1 MVIVVDY
8 GMGNLGSVRNA
19 FDAIGVPVRLVDHPA
34 ALDEADHV
42 VLPGVGAFGEAMRR
56 LGELGFRDA
65 LERAVLGRRK
75 PLLGICLGMELLA
88 ERSYEH
94 GEHRGLGWIPG
105 EVVRIAPSDPSLRVP
120 HVGWNEVERRAPSPL
135 YAGLPPAPSFYFV
148 HSYRFAADPASVT
161 AVCDHGGELAASVAR
176 GHVHG
181 VQFHPE
187 KSHQVGLALLRN
199 FAALPSPAP
208 AMTGEPSA
216 C

>member
-1 MVIVVDY
+1 MVIIVDY

-19 FDAIGVPVRLVDHPA
+19 FEAVGVA
-34 ALDEADHV
+34 ARIADQPEALAEADHV

-56 LGELGFRDA
+56 LGELGLRDA
-65 LERAVLGRRK
+65 LEREVLGGRK

-88 ERSYEH
+88 ERSFEH

-105 EVVRIAPSDPSLRVP
+105 EVVRITPSDPSLRVP
-120 HVGWNEVERRAPSPL
+120 HVGWNEITLCAPSPL
-135 YAGLPPAPSFYFV
+135 YAGLPAAPTFYFV
-148 HSYRFAADPASVT
+148 HSYRFAAEPASVT
-161 AVCDHGGELAASVAR
+161 AVCDHGGEIVASVAH
-176 GHVHG
+176 GHIHG

-187 KSHQVGLALLRN
+187 KSHQTGLALLRN

-208 AMTGEPSA
+208 ALATAEAP